1 MCGEG
6 CPHGGCRR
14 MLEKLRKGIQIKLI
28 AASLLMS
35 VLMSDYIF
43 CNTLDELIEL
53 GCVFLLLA
61 FSAVIVRDFSLF
73 AYLNIICTNCLTVL
87 LYMLSW
93 HVFKNLFFKDML
105 IFLFFCSLLFFI
117 ATLFLRKK
125 SDCITNCSIFIDV
138 LLIVMGIVIYC
149 FFSSEAKIRFSKNY
163 HLTYIVLMQCFLVYP
178 TIFIAAKSFRKIR
191 TLKR

>member
-6 CPHGGCRR
+6 RPHGGCRR
-14 MLEKLRKGIQIKLI
+14 MLEKLRKGI
-28 AASLLMS
+28 
-35 VLMSDYIF
+35 MSDYIF

-87 LYMLSW
+87 LYMLSR

-105 IFLFFCSLLFFI
+105 IFLFFLFLAVFYCDIILTKKIRLHNKLLYFYRCSVDCHGNSCILLFQF
-117 ATLFLRKK
+117 R
-125 SDCITNCSIFIDV
+125 
-138 LLIVMGIVIYC
+138 
-149 FFSSEAKIRFSKNY
+149 SKD
-163 HLTYIVLMQCFLVYP
+163 
-178 TIFIAAKSFRKIR
+178 
-191 TLKR
+191 